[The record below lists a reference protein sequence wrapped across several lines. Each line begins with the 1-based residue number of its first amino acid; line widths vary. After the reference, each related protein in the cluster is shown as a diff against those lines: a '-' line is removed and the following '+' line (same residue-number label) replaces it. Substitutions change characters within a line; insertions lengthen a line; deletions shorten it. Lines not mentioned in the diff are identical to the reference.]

1 MSNKYTNELYEKI
14 KGSFTEK
21 KKGGFKNVL
30 KTVPENTYQVRIIP
44 NVDEHTNTLFQYYL
58 HGWVNPETGRYTST
72 VCPSTYDEECP
83 ICTERFRLYNSGTTA
98 NKDLSKS
105 LARKERFYANVLVVD
120 DPVTPEN
127 NGTVKVLGYGA
138 QIKKIIEEAMT
149 GDDAEEV
156 GGRMFDLTKEGCNLR
171 IKVEKNKAGYPNYD
185 HSKFIKPSA
194 VTISAEDAMD
204 QAHDFDPLLNRKT
217 DDEMRDMIASICGTV
232 VEQPAPVSTE
242 TEVDAISAIQQ
253 DKNIVDDIPMGITTE
268 DAVDSDDIMAEFEN
282 L

>member
-14 KGSFTEK
+14 KGSFSDK

-44 NVDEHTNTLFQYYL
+44 NVDNPESTLFNYFL
-58 HGWVNPETGRYTST
+58 HGWVDPSTGRYTST
-72 VCPSTYDEECP
+72 TCPSTYDEECP
-83 ICTERFRLYNSGTTA
+83 ICTERFRLYNSGTEE
-98 NKDLSKS
+98 NKNLSKS

-149 GDDAEEV
+149 DDDSDV
-156 GGRMFDLTKEGCNLR
+156 GGRMFDLSKEGCNLR

-185 HSKFIKPSA
+185 MSKFIKPSA
-194 VTISAEDAMD
+194 VNVTLEDVLD
-204 QAHDFDPLLNRKT
+204 QAHDFEPLLNRKS
-217 DDEMRDMIASICGTV
+217 DDEMREMIASICGTV
-232 VEQPAPVSTE
+232 AESAPVSNSE
-242 TEVDAISAIQQ
+242 TEIAGSSTVVD
-253 DKNIVDDIPMGITTE
+253 DKNIVDEIPMDIATSET
-268 DAVDSDDIMAEFEN
+268 DADDIMSEFEN